1 MGIDL
6 GIEKFAAL
14 SDGLAIA
21 NPGPVNVEKIKRL
34 QRQLSRKKKG
44 SKNRKKQ
51 RIRLQRK
58 YKELRDKRE
67 DFLDKVSTAIAKR
80 YDLIA
85 VEDLNVKGMMRN
97 HLAKAIADAS
107 WYTFKQKLKWKA
119 EKYGKNLVEI
129 GRFDPS
135 SKLCSRC
142 GIIKHD
148 LTLSDRAY
156 HCDACGLTMDR
167 DLNAAINI
175 LNIGLIKVGLVRPE
189 LTPVEIAI
197 KPARAIPVRADVG
210 R

>member
-1 MGIDL
+1 MYFRGSEEKLAEIRKIKEIIITKDAGDYYCSIIYDDGEKLPEKVSLSAENAVGIDL

-14 SDGLAIA
+14 SNGLAIA
-21 NPGPVNVEKIKRL
+21 NPGPVNVEKRLKRL

-67 DFLDKVSTAIAKR
+67 DFLDNVSTAIAKR
-80 YDLIA
+80 YDTVI
-85 VEDLNVKGMMRN
+85 VEDLNVQGMMRN
-97 HLAKAIADAS
+97 HLAKAITDAS
-107 WYTFKQKLKWKA
+107 WYAFKQELKWKA
-119 EKYGKNLVEI
+119 EKYGKNLVKI

-142 GIIKHD
+142 GSVKHD

-156 HCDACGLTMDR
+156 R
-167 DLNAAINI
+167 
-175 LNIGLIKVGLVRPE
+175 
-189 LTPVEIAI
+189 
-197 KPARAIPVRADVG
+197 
-210 R
+210 